1 MTQPEESFVELR
13 DGRFKI
19 RVLQAGEGAPLLY
32 VHGAGGLF
40 WDPLLDALAATTA

>member
-1 MTQPEESFVELR
+1 VAQPVESFVELR

-19 RVLQAGEGAPLLY
+19 RVLEAGSGDPLLY

-40 WDPLLDALAATTA
+40 WDPLLDALAANHA